1 MLDNKKVVKYVGI
14 AISLAILALLV
25 FKFTFVVWY
34 VLIAAVISSV
44 GSPIVNF
51 LRKRK
56 ISKTKYVSPVLAAI
70 ITLVLMMV
78 CLILIIMLFVP
89 LFVRQV
95 DIISSINIQN
105 VMAYLDEPIYKVTDV
120 LRRLKLIG
128 QDDDLLKVI
137 GNHLTSIVDASSVTS
152 FISNAISSLGGF
164 FVSTFSIIFIA
175 FFFLKEDD
183 LFIKIVL
190 LFVSE
195 ENHERMI
202 TAVGHVEKFLSKYII
217 GLLLEILGMFVLES
231 IGLSIIGVNGALP
244 LALMGACL
252 NVIPYVGPLI
262 GTILAVII
270 GIASKLGG
278 GIVDNSLI
286 IHGILIAAVFIVS
299 NWIDNFFLQ
308 PTIYSRSLQIHPLE
322 IFLVILVAGSFA
334 GILGMLIAIPAYTI
348 IKVIAKEFFS
358 QYEIIDEWTRNMKI
372 E

>member
-1 MLDNKKVVKYVGI
+1 MPDNKKVVKYVGI

-44 GSPIVNF
+44 GSPIVGF
-51 LRKRK
+51 LKNRKV
-56 ISKTKYVSPVLAAI
+56 SKTKYMSPGLAAF

-78 CLILIIMLFVP
+78 VIVLIIMLFVP

-95 DIISSINIQN
+95 DIISSINTQN
-105 VMAYLDEPIYKVTDV
+105 IMAYLDEPINKVSDV

-128 QDDDLLKVI
+128 TDEDLLKVI
-137 GNHLTSIVDASSVTS
+137 GAHLTSIINASSVTT
-152 FISNAISSLGGF
+152 FISNAVSSLGGF
-164 FVSTFSIIFIA
+164 FMAAFSIIFIA

-195 ENHERMI
+195 ENHERVI
-202 TAVGHVEKFLSKYII
+202 TAVGHVGRFLSKYII

-231 IGLSIIGVNGALP
+231 IGLSIIGVKGALP
-244 LALMGACL
+244 IALMGAFF
-252 NVIPYVGPLI
+252 NVIPYVGPVI
-262 GTILAVII
+262 GTTVAVVI
-270 GIASKLGG
+270 GMAAKLGS

-286 IHGILIAAVFIVS
+286 IHGILIAVVFIVS
-299 NWIDNFFLQ
+299 NWVDNFFLQ
-308 PTIYSRSLQIHPLE
+308 PTIFSKSLHIHPLE

-334 GILGMLIAIPAYTI
+334 GVLGMFIAIPAYTI
-348 IKVIAKEFFS
+348 TKVIAKEFFS
-358 QYEIIDEWTRNMKI
+358 KYEIIDEWTRNMKI